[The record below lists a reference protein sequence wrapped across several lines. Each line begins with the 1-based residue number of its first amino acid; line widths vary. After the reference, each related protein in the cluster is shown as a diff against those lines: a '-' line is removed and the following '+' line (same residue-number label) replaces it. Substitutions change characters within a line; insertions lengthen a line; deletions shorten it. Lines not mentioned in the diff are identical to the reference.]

1 MSNVADEISSER
13 VDDGIA
19 LAAGVRL
26 WRDRISADAQRELVA
41 EIFARSQAA
50 PFYRPTMPRTD
61 RPFSVE
67 ETNFGPLGWYS
78 DRHGYSYRSAHPY
91 TDQPWPHLPADLLT
105 LWEALTGYPQPP
117 QCCLVN
123 LYRGEARMGLHQDR
137 DEDALEAPVLSVS
150 LGDSAI
156 FRFGGTRRR
165 DPTRTVKLRSGNVV
179 VFGGPARLMF
189 HGIDRVLS
197 GSSRLVPGGGRLNL
211 TLRRVTKS

>member
-1 MSNVADEISSER
+1 MSNVISTER
-13 VDDGIA
+13 VDGGIV

-26 WRDRISADAQRELVA
+26 WPERISADGQRKLVA
-41 EIFARSQAA
+41 EIFALSQAA
-50 PFYRPTMPRTD
+50 PFYRPTMPRTE

-78 DRHGYSYRSAHPY
+78 DRHGYRYRRAHPY
-91 TDQPWPHLPADLLT
+91 TDQPWPHLPAGLLT
-105 LWEALTGYPQPP
+105 LWDVLTGYPQSP

-137 DEDALEAPVLSVS
+137 DEEELEAPVLSIS

-165 DPTRTVKLRSGNVV
+165 DPTRTVKLCSGDVV

-189 HGIDRVLS
+189 HGIDRVLG
-197 GSSRLVPGGGRLNL
+197 GSSALVRGGGRLNL